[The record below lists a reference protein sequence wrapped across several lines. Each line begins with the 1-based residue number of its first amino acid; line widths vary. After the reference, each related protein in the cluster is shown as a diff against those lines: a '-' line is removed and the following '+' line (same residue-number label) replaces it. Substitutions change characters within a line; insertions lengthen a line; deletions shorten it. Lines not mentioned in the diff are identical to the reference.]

1 MFESKYSRYV
11 NNNTTRFAE
20 ENEIIENLVST
31 EKGSGVPLYAKK
43 KTVYV
48 DNMDNHS
55 MIIGGTGCGKSRA
68 VCKTLIKSIITN
80 KESAVINDPK
90 GELYRTT
97 ANTAKQTHN
106 IKVLNLRSPELSD
119 HWNPLYL
126 IYEYY
131 TSGQISKAQQA
142 IDEFSIELMSK
153 TSNKNDRYWDMV
165 ASTYISKII
174 ELCLIFSKE
183 FSHFTLENILP
194 LCNENAE
201 NTIRSLVGYV
211 PDLSE
216 AMTSGITAVLD
227 VCADKTKSCIYG
239 VIHTGLSDLIKSDT
253 ILNLFNSNEIDFY
266 DLAKKPTLIYVIYPD
281 EKQSMNNIVNS
292 FLTQSY
298 TALLDICNGN
308 IEDKLPIRV
317 NFVLDEF
324 SNLTAIQSFDNRIS
338 EARSKNIR
346 YHLFCQS
353 MNQLSEKYGDKIAET
368 ILSNCTN
375 WICFSS
381 KEIKF
386 IDTISKLCGNVVDY
400 NSREK
405 PLISS
410 SELQYLIKGNKG
422 VEVLILRQGV
432 RPYVVT
438 LPYYDYL
445 YPSENDVV
453 VDDKQSDL
461 NNHSRL
467 AARDWLYLAKEY
479 YDNYKLYQPQGE
491 PKKKNAKNCDLQLK
505 LEKKF
510 DELFGSDDFGTNDEW
525 SN

>member
-11 NNNTTRFAE
+11 NDNTTRFAE
-20 ENEIIENLVST
+20 ENEIIEKLVSS
-31 EKGSGVPLYAKK
+31 EKGSGIPLYAKK

-48 DNMDNHS
+48 DPMDNHS
-55 MIIGGTGCGKSRA
+55 ISIGPTSCGKSRA
-68 VCKTLIKSIITN
+68 VCKILIKSIITN

-97 ANTAKQTHN
+97 ANAAKQTHN
-106 IKVLNLRSPELSD
+106 IEVLNIRSPELSD
-119 HWNPLYL
+119 QWNPLYL
-126 IYEYY
+126 IYQYY
-131 TSGQISKAQQA
+131 VNGQTSKAQQA

-153 TSNKNDRYWDMV
+153 TANKNDRYWDMV
-165 ASTYISKII
+165 ASTYIAKVI

-183 FSHFTLENILP
+183 PSHFTLENILP

-201 NTIRSLVGYV
+201 DTIKRLMGCV

-216 AMTSGITAVLD
+216 AMTSGLNAVLD
-227 VCADKTKSCIYG
+227 LCAERTKSCIYG
-239 VIHTGLSDLIKSDT
+239 VIHTGLDGLIKSESV
-253 ILNLFNSNEIDFY
+253 INLFNSNEIDFY

-292 FLTQSY
+292 FLTQAY
-298 TALLDICNGN
+298 TALLDICN
-308 IEDKLPIRV
+308 ECKDDKLPIRV
-317 NFVLDEF
+317 NFIYDEF
-324 SNLTAIQSFDNRIS
+324 SNLTPVQSFDNRIS
-338 EARSKNIR
+338 ESRSKNIR
-346 YHLFCQS
+346 YHIFCQS
-353 MNQLSEKYGDKIAET
+353 LNQLSEKYGDKIAET

-386 IDTISKLCGNVVDY
+386 LDTISKLCGNVVDY
-400 NSREK
+400 NGREK

-445 YPSENDVV
+445 YPSENYIVEY
-453 VDDKQSDL
+453 KKRSHL
-461 NNHSRL
+461 NSGSKLN
-467 AARDWLYLAKEY
+467 ARDWIRLAKEH
-479 YDNYKLYQPQGE
+479 YDNYQPRKPFDE
-491 PKKKNAKNCDLQLK
+491 PKEGKEEDTNFDLQSE

-510 DELFGSDDFGTNDEW
+510 DELFGTDDDDE
-525 SN
+525 

>member
-1 MFESKYSRYV
+1 MFESKYSRYI
-11 NNNTTRFAE
+11 NDNTTRFAE
-20 ENEIIENLVST
+20 ENEILESLISA

-90 GELYRTT
+90 AELFRTT
-97 ANTAKQTHN
+97 ANAAKQTHN

-126 IYEYY
+126 IYQYY
-131 TSGQISKAQQA
+131 TKGQISKAQQA

-153 TSNKNDRYWDMV
+153 TANKNDRYWDMV
-165 ASTYISKII
+165 TSTYIAKVI

-183 FSHFTLENILP
+183 PSHFTLENILP

-201 NTIRSLVGYV
+201 DTIKRLMGCV

-216 AMTSGITAVLD
+216 AMTSGLNAVLD
-227 VCADKTKSCIYG
+227 LCAERTKSCIYC
-239 VIHTGLSDLIKSDT
+239 VIHTGLDALIKSESV
-253 ILNLFNSNEIDFY
+253 LNLFNSNEIDFY
-266 DLAKKPTLIYVIYPD
+266 DLAKKPTLIYIIYPD
-281 EKQSMNNIVNS
+281 EKQSINNIVNS

-298 TALLDICNGN
+298 TALLDICNEN
-308 IEDKLPIRV
+308 KKDKLPIRV
-317 NFVLDEF
+317 NYVLDEF
-324 SNLTAIQSFDNRIS
+324 SNLTPIQSFDNRIS
-338 EARSKNIR
+338 ESRSKNIR
-346 YHLFCQS
+346 YQLFCQS
-353 MNQLSEKYGDKIAET
+353 MNQLSEKYGDRVAET

-386 IDTISKLCGNVVDY
+386 LDTISKLCGNVVDY
-400 NSREK
+400 NGIEK
-405 PLISS
+405 SLISS
-410 SELQYLIKGNKG
+410 SELQYLAKGNYS

-445 YPSENDVV
+445 YPSENDIV
-453 VDDKQSDL
+453 VDNKQPDL
-461 NNHSRL
+461 SNHSRL
-467 AARDWLYLAKEY
+467 TARDWINLAEKY
-479 YDNYKLYQPQGE
+479 YDGYKSYQTFEETNEENEDDANY
-491 PKKKNAKNCDLQLK
+491 DLQSE

-510 DELFGSDDFGTNDEW
+510 DELFGTDDDDE
-525 SN
+525 

>member
-1 MFESKYSRYV
+1 MFESKYSKYV
-11 NNNTTRFAE
+11 NDNTTRFAE
-20 ENEIIENLVST
+20 ENEIIEKLVSA
-31 EKGSGVPLYAKK
+31 EKGSGIPLYAKK

-126 IYEYY
+126 IYQHYA
-131 TSGQISKAQQA
+131 SGQTSKAQQA

-153 TSNKNDRYWDMV
+153 TANKNDRYWDMV
-165 ASTYISKII
+165 ASTYVSKVI
-174 ELCLIFSKE
+174 ELCLIFSKDP
-183 FSHFTLENILP
+183 SHFTLENILP

-201 NTIRSLVGYV
+201 NTIRILAGSV

-216 AMTSGITAVLD
+216 AITSGITAVLD
-227 VCADKTKSCIYG
+227 VCAEKTKSCIYG
-239 VIHTGLSDLIKSDT
+239 VIHTGLDGLIKSESV
-253 ILNLFNSNEIDFY
+253 LRLFNSNEIDFY

-292 FLTQSY
+292 FLTQAY
-298 TALLDICNGN
+298 TALLDICNEN
-308 IEDKLPIRV
+308 RCDDKLPIRV

-324 SNLTAIQSFDNRIS
+324 SNLTAIEHFDNRIS

-353 MNQLSEKYGDKIAET
+353 INQLSEKYGDKTAET

-386 IDTISKLCGNVVDY
+386 LDTISKLCGNVVDY
-400 NSREK
+400 NGREK

-410 SELQYLIKGNKG
+410 SELQYLIKGNRG

-445 YPSENDVV
+445 YPYENHIV
-453 VDDKQSDL
+453 VDDKQPHL
-461 NNHSRL
+461 INHSKL
-467 AARDWLYLAKEY
+467 AVRDWVHLAKEY
-479 YDNYKLYQPQGE
+479 YYNYKPYQTFDE
-491 PKKKNAKNCDLQLK
+491 PKEEKEDDTNFDLQSE

-510 DELFGSDDFGTNDEW
+510 DELFGTDDDAE
-525 SN
+525 

>member
-1 MFESKYSRYV
+1 MFEPKYSRYV
-11 NNNTTRFAE
+11 NDNTTRFAE
-20 ENEIIENLVST
+20 ENEIIEKLVSA
-31 EKGSGVPLYAKK
+31 EKGSGIPLYAKK

-90 GELYRTT
+90 SELFRTT
-97 ANTAKQTHN
+97 ANAAKQTHN
-106 IKVLNLRSPELSD
+106 IKVVNLRSPKLSD

-126 IYEYY
+126 IYQYY

-153 TSNKNDRYWDMV
+153 TANKNDRYWDMV
-165 ASTYISKII
+165 ASTYISKVIQ
-174 ELCLIFSKE
+174 LCLIFSKE
-183 FSHFTLENILP
+183 PSHFTLENILP

-201 NTIRSLVGYV
+201 DTIKRLMGCL

-216 AMTSGITAVLD
+216 TMKSGLNAVLD
-227 VCADKTKSCIYG
+227 VCAERTKSCIYG
-239 VIHTGLSDLIKSDT
+239 VIHTGSDGLIKNESV
-253 ILNLFNSNEIDFY
+253 LKLFNSNEIDFY
-266 DLAKKPTLIYVIYPD
+266 DLAKKPTLIYIIYPD

-292 FLTQSY
+292 FLTQAY
-298 TALLDICNGN
+298 TALLDICNEN
-308 IEDKLPIRV
+308 KEDKLPIRV

-324 SNLTAIQSFDNRIS
+324 SNLATIEHFDNRIS
-338 EARSKNIR
+338 ESRSKNIR

-386 IDTISKLCGNVVDY
+386 LDTISKLCGTVVDY
-400 NSREK
+400 NGREK

-410 SELQYLIKGNKG
+410 SELQYLIKGNKE

-445 YPSENDVV
+445 FPSENHIA
-453 VDDKQSDL
+453 VDKKHPDL
-461 NNHSRL
+461 SNHRKL
-467 AARDWLYLAKEY
+467 TARDWVNLAKKY
-479 YDNYKLYQPQGE
+479 YYSYKSHQTFEETNEENEDDANY
-491 PKKKNAKNCDLQLK
+491 DLQSE

-510 DELFGSDDFGTNDEW
+510 DELFGTDDDDE
-525 SN
+525 